1 MGSTTLNKLAGNKS
15 TFCMTKLLRMTSIR
29 PAVSQ
34 KQVFFLKPCDC
45 MNWIS
50 LATKSR
56 VQSSKG
62 LNHLWIGWEAGSGFP
77 HVSSRVCAISTGME
91 VSRCRVGKPPAVGL
105 GLVYRFGSV
114 ANHHLII
121 LSRWRREG
129 DGFVLHLIMSLFKMS
144 KSCTAD
150 VFLYEPTIGVV
161 GHVLVDVKLMIR
173 FSLCKY
179 GLQKFGG
186 KRTTSSGGRSLTQR
200 HSGAF

>member
-1 MGSTTLNKLAGNKS
+1 MVAQGG
-15 TFCMTKLLRMTSIR
+15 R
-29 PAVSQ
+29 
-34 KQVFFLKPCDC
+34 
-45 MNWIS
+45 W
-50 LATKSR
+50 
-56 VQSSKG
+56 
-62 LNHLWIGWEAGSGFP
+62 
-77 HVSSRVCAISTGME
+77 VCAASHNE
-91 VSRCRVGKPPAVGL
+91 
-105 GLVYRFGSV
+105 
-114 ANHHLII
+114 
-121 LSRWRREG
+121 
-129 DGFVLHLIMSLFKMS
+129 FVQRKMS

>member
-1 MGSTTLNKLAGNKS
+1 MGRCAASHNE
-15 TFCMTKLLRMTSIR
+15 F
-29 PAVSQ
+29 
-34 KQVFFLKPCDC
+34 
-45 MNWIS
+45 
-50 LATKSR
+50 
-56 VQSSKG
+56 VQ
-62 LNHLWIGWEAGSGFP
+62 
-77 HVSSRVCAISTGME
+77 
-91 VSRCRVGKPPAVGL
+91 
-105 GLVYRFGSV
+105 
-114 ANHHLII
+114 
-121 LSRWRREG
+121 RE
-129 DGFVLHLIMSLFKMS
+129 MS